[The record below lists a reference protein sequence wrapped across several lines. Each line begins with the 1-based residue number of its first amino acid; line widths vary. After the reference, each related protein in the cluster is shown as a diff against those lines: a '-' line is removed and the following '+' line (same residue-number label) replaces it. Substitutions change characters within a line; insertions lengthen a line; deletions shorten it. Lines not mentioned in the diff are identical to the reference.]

1 MRKHPPSQLQSVES
15 TVQGQKAHLGTLLDI
30 LVLVWLRHLPC
41 EVPCKGQGFTP
52 WYWGIFP
59 NQGLIC
65 AWEGIKWHW
74 GLYLTPPPTSSSGRK
89 AP

>member
-1 MRKHPPSQLQSVES
+1 MDS

-52 WYWGIFP
+52 LVLGDHSQPGIDLCL
-59 NQGLIC
+59 G
-65 AWEGIKWHW
+65 G
-74 GLYLTPPPTSSSGRK
+74 Y
-89 AP
+89 